1 LAAGAIYS
9 QGKCVTKIGILSIKP
24 SIEARSQPSFDR
36 LYQMV
41 GKNTGNLLF
50 TNAVWNQIA
59 GPKER
64 TNFSF
69 CPNKLNEEYS
79 ALVIPAANWL
89 SPFVDFGDL
98 AKLVEALKIPVVL
111 IGLGAQDAD
120 YSGSIDVPQG
130 TVRFIKAVSER
141 SVSISVRGAYTRD
154 ILSSLGIDNVTVTG
168 CPSLY
173 QDFRTFS
180 PPPQKLNI
188 RFDRGLI
195 HSTRYSASHA
205 PFARTESAHRKLF
218 RLAYA
223 EKLDLLIQSE
233 PEEMAMLTGF
243 SDGGDFDDRL
253 RMLMGEVYNT
263 PDWEDL
269 KAFILRQGRVYFDV
283 SKWARSLDMYDYVL
297 GTRLHGTIMALNSGV
312 PAVLV
317 HHDSRT
323 RELCEFAAIP
333 SVSDDSLQTNHHYI
347 ERLFARA
354 DWSRYYEMRERNL
367 TTYMNFLSING
378 LSAA

>member
-1 LAAGAIYS
+1 
-9 QGKCVTKIGILSIKP
+9 
-24 SIEARSQPSFDR
+24 
-36 LYQMV
+36 
-41 GKNTGNLLF
+41 
-50 TNAVWNQIA
+50 
-59 GPKER
+59 
-64 TNFSF
+64 
-69 CPNKLNEEYS
+69 
-79 ALVIPAANWL
+79 
-89 SPFVDFGDL
+89 
-98 AKLVEALKIPVVL
+98 
-111 IGLGAQDAD
+111 
-120 YSGSIDVPQG
+120 
-130 TVRFIKAVSER
+130 
-141 SVSISVRGAYTRD
+141 
-154 ILSSLGIDNVTVTG
+154 
-168 CPSLY
+168 
-173 QDFRTFS
+173 
-180 PPPQKLNI
+180 
-188 RFDRGLI
+188 
-195 HSTRYSASHA
+195 
-205 PFARTESAHRKLF
+205 
-218 RLAYA
+218 
-223 EKLDLLIQSE
+223 
-233 PEEMAMLTGF
+233 MAMLTGF

-283 SKWARSLDMYDYVL
+283 SKWASSLDMYDYVL

-333 SVSDDSLQTNHHYI
+333 SVSDDSLQTNRRYI